1 MIRMEYR
8 LANDKIWD
16 AKRFILAGMEL
27 ARCYRMDHFD
37 DQVRLQRFASTLRA
51 FCPGVGI
58 LLPHEIIDSL
68 RNGELFEEILLCSP
82 LSESQLESFLMM
94 LEQATGMRLPYSG
107 ELSQEHRRRSLWS
120 GLFRF
125 RRRVFELERSFS
137 GFIEGGDVAYALS
150 QKLYMPAL
158 VPCDEVLDDLLVLLL
173 GDSFAQTFT
182 EQELKERY
190 DYPSTTDGELLDWEI
205 DNM

>member
-1 MIRMEYR
+1 MEYR
-8 LANDKIWD
+8 LDNDKIWD

-27 ARCYRMDHFD
+27 ARCYRMDHFG
-37 DQVRLQRFASTLRA
+37 DQVRLQRFASALRA

-58 LLPHEIIDSL
+58 ILPHEIINAL
-68 RNGELFEEILLCSP
+68 KNGELFEEILMCSP
-82 LSESQLESFLMM
+82 LSDSQLESFLTMF
-94 LEQATGMRLPYSG
+94 EQATGMRLPYSG
-107 ELSQEHRRRSLWS
+107 ELSLDYRRRGVFG

-125 RRRVFELERSFS
+125 RRRVFELERSFT
-137 GFIEGGDVAYALS
+137 GFIEGGDAAYALS
-150 QKLYMPAL
+150 EKLYVPAL

-182 EQELKERY
+182 EQELAERY